1 MTHIIYKIAA
11 SIFISKQTKFLLRL
25 FLAIF
30 PLIPLSVLSQDISTI
45 ELSTS
50 NTQTQTSNSEKKA
63 RAVEIGPGGNIKL
76 EKKYR
81 AKAESLFEWHAH
93 LLWESRYVTE
103 GRDNL
108 SGKSLASVSSEFEY
122 NGLSIIPWIA
132 DSPDTSYSEFNLNVV
147 YGLKLADGIE
157 LYAGYNHIQGR
168 ESGVN
173 TDDNEV
179 SLDLVLNRI
188 QKFHILASIYH
199 SFESDGSFIELAAK
213 QGHKINPKI
222 NISFKG
228 ILGVNSGYIT
238 DGHKGLNHFQ
248 LTSNIAYQPDAHME
262 LYAYAGYNLAIDRD
276 TNQYAGDQLL
286 EDFLW
291 TGLGVTYRF

>member
-1 MTHIIYKIAA
+1 MIIKSAVP
-11 SIFISKQTKFLLRL
+11 IFMSKRPTCLFRLLLLISTLT
-25 FLAIF
+25 
-30 PLIPLSVLSQDISTI
+30 PLSVLSQ
-45 ELSTS
+45 ELNPAESPAN
-50 NTQTQTSNSEKKA
+50 NTHSQTSTPEAKA
-63 RAVEIGPGGNIKL
+63 RPVEIGPGGNIKL

-132 DSPDTSYSEFNLNVV
+132 DSPDTSYSEFNLNMV
-147 YGLKLADGIE
+147 YGLKLADRIE

-168 ESGVN
+168 ERGVN
-173 TDDNEV
+173 SNDNEV
-179 SLDLVLNRI
+179 SLDLAFNRI
-188 QKFHILASIYH
+188 KKFHLLASIYH
-199 SFESDGSFIELAAK
+199 SFEADGSFIELAAK
-213 QGHKINPKI
+213 QGLKINLKT
-222 NISFKG
+222 NISIKG
-228 ILGVNSGYIT
+228 ILGVNSGYVT

-248 LTSNIAYQPDAHME
+248 LTTNIAYQADTNME

-276 TNQYAGDQLL
+276 TSQYAGDQLL
-286 EDFLW
+286 DDFLW
-291 TGLGVTYRF
+291 TGLGFTYRF